1 MTECHWFVS
10 PSPPSLYPLLL
21 PTTTMNEKT
30 CIMQSIVSS
39 SLHPPF
45 PPSVTALHLKKSFS
59 LEVCHHLMK
68 KKKCL
73 PAIAMW
79 PTFHPHI
86 GPFLFHPSLPNGRVA
101 TAGECKC
108 HPVLPVNYTTTKLIV
123 CLVHTRKMP
132 RSAIDGSIVSAQ
144 MQRFLFSQSRLNTD

>member
-1 MTECHWFVS
+1 MHNAIYSLVLT
-10 PSPPSLYPLLL
+10 PPSFFSFRHSPAFKEELQLG
-21 PTTTMNEKT
+21 
-30 CIMQSIVSS
+30 
-39 SLHPPF
+39 SLPPF
-45 PPSVTALHLKKSFS
+45 N
-59 LEVCHHLMK
+59 EK